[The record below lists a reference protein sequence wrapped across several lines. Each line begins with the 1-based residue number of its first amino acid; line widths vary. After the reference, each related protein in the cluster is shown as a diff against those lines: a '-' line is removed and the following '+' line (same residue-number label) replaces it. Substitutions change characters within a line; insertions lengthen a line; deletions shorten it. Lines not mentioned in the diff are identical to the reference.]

1 MSAAQVF
8 PREFVRFPRGEFLK
22 NTWRATGVPSLKIFS
37 DAVQNGV
44 KLRIYEGNKQLIFL
58 ELFMDEIGLIIQEL
72 PI

>member
-1 MSAAQVF
+1 M
-8 PREFVRFPRGEFLK
+8 
-22 NTWRATGVPSLKIFS
+22 PSLKIFS